1 MHRQTTGNKVSHI
14 QNFRN
19 VLSTSKKYLFSSM
32 LAVFLGVVVS
42 REDLLFEDLLDISEQ
57 IK

>member
-1 MHRQTTGNKVSHI
+1 MSHI

-32 LAVFLGVVVS
+32 LAVFLGGVVS